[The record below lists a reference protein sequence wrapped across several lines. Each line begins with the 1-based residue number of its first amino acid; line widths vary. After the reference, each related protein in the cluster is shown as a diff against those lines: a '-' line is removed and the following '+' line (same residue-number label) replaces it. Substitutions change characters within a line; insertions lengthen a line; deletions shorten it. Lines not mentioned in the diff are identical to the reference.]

1 MSAFLNL
8 LALAV
13 HIFTLQVYD
22 RVVGS
27 SGISTL
33 EGVLIGMVIVLIFDY
48 VLRQSRSRIMQR
60 VDIIIGRKLFDKVM
74 SLPLQALEAQPATY
88 WTSLFRDVDIGRI
101 RELLSEST
109 KQRQRA
115 TIKSPILGVV
125 KNMRYHTIGG
135 TVKAG
140 EPIME
145 IVPTGEKLV
154 VNARLSPTDRAFVEA
169 GQKVTINL
177 SAYDFARYG
186 ELDGTVQMVAPDS
199 SNDDKGN
206 PYFRLVI
213 ETKKTYL
220 GVKEGP
226 IPDHTRHAGHY

>member
-101 RELLSEST
+101 R
-109 KQRQRA
+109 
-115 TIKSPILGVV
+115 
-125 KNMRYHTIGG
+125 
-135 TVKAG
+135 
-140 EPIME
+140 
-145 IVPTGEKLV
+145 
-154 VNARLSPTDRAFVEA
+154 
-169 GQKVTINL
+169 
-177 SAYDFARYG
+177 
-186 ELDGTVQMVAPDS
+186 
-199 SNDDKGN
+199 
-206 PYFRLVI
+206 
-213 ETKKTYL
+213 
-220 GVKEGP
+220 
-226 IPDHTRHAGHY
+226 